1 MPTQGVP
8 ITGSVLAWARAESGL
23 SQSELAESLK
33 VDQDE
38 VESWERG
45 TALPGRGNFS
55 KLAKVLERPSAIF
68 FLPEPPTRSAVPT
81 SFRNAPGLSDHLLGK
96 DEIRWIRRSRRLQD
110 LLSWV
115 QQDSGAEPVS
125 LPTAAP
131 GRTLETIVQEIRE
144 LLAVPVETQL
154 DWDSAGDAFRG
165 WRSALENVGVV
176 VLQLS
181 LGKKGIRGFSAWDD
195 FAPLVAVNTAYR
207 PTARI
212 FTLFHEVGHLLRRD
226 DAACLRFM
234 RPGDAE
240 AGIER
245 WCERFSANLLM
256 PSEALAEVAGRYGV
270 APVAPVPDVRTARLI
285 SQQFHVSARAGS
297 LRLQELGLAPQGFY
311 GRVESELATL
321 DWNKGGGGGGGGGSP
336 PAPEKRLGEVG
347 TRTASIL
354 VEASQRRRLS
364 RLDLADY
371 LRLNTS
377 QLDDLQSLLADAG

>member
-8 ITGSVLAWARAESGL
+8 ISGSVLAWARAESGL

-33 VDQDE
+33 VSPDE
-38 VESWERG
+38 VASWERG
-45 TALPGRGNFS
+45 AALPGRGNFS
-55 KLAKVLERPSAIF
+55 KLAKVLERPSAVF

-81 SFRNAPGLSDHLLGK
+81 SFRNAPGLSDHRLGK

-115 QQDSGAEPVS
+115 QQDSGAEPVT

-131 GRTLETIVQEIRE
+131 GQAPETIVQEFRE

-154 DWDSAGDAFRG
+154 DWDSASDAFRG
-165 WRSALENVGVV
+165 WRSALESVGVV

-181 LGKKGIRGFSAWDD
+181 LGKEGIRGFSAWDD
-195 FAPLVAVNTAYR
+195 FAPLVAVNTAYH
-207 PTARI
+207 PTARV

-256 PSEALAEVAGRYGV
+256 PGEALAEVAGRYGV
-270 APVAPVPDVRTARLI
+270 TLAAPVPDVRTARLI
-285 SQQFHVSARAGS
+285 SQRFNVSTRAGS

-311 GRVESELATL
+311 GRVESELAAL
-321 DWNKGGGGGGGGGSP
+321 DWNKGGGGGGGSP
-336 PAPEKRLGEVG
+336 AAPERRLGEVG

-354 VEASQRRRLS
+354 VEASERRRLS

>member
-8 ITGSVLAWARAESGL
+8 ISGSVLAWARAESGL

-33 VDQDE
+33 VSPDE
-38 VESWERG
+38 VASWERG
-45 TALPGRGNFS
+45 AALPGRGHFS
-55 KLAKVLERPSAIF
+55 KLAKVLERPSAVF

-81 SFRNAPGLSDHLLGK
+81 SFRDAPGLSDHRLGK

-115 QQDSGAEPVS
+115 QQDSGAEPVT

-131 GRTLETIVQEIRE
+131 GQAPETIVQEFRE

-154 DWDSAGDAFRG
+154 DWDSASDAFRG
-165 WRSALENVGVV
+165 WRSALESVGVV

-181 LGKKGIRGFSAWDD
+181 LGREGIRGFSAWDD
-195 FAPLVAVNTAYR
+195 FAPLVAVNTAYH
-207 PTARI
+207 PTARV

-245 WCERFSANLLM
+245 WCERFSAKLLV
-256 PSEALAEVAGRYGV
+256 PREALSEIAGRYGV
-270 APVAPVPDVRTARLI
+270 TPTAPVPDVQTARLI
-285 SQQFHVSARAGS
+285 SQRFHVSTRAGS
-297 LRLQELGLAPQGFY
+297 LRLLELGLAPEGFY
-311 GRVESELATL
+311 GRVESELAAL
-321 DWNKGGGGGGGGGSP
+321 DWNKGGGGGGKSP
-336 PAPEKRLGEVG
+336 AAPERRLGEVG

-354 VEASQRRRLS
+354 LEASQRRRLS

-377 QLDDLQSLLADAG
+377 QLDDFQSLLSDVG

>member
-8 ITGSVLAWARAESGL
+8 ISGSVLAWARAESGL

-33 VDQDE
+33 VSPDE
-38 VESWERG
+38 VASWERG
-45 TALPGRGNFS
+45 AALPGRGHFS
-55 KLAKVLERPSAIF
+55 KLAKVLERPSAVF
-68 FLPEPPTRSAVPT
+68 FLPEPPSRSAVPT
-81 SFRNAPGLSDHLLGK
+81 SFRDAPGLSDHRLGK

-115 QQDSGAEPVS
+115 QQDSGAEPVT

-131 GRTLETIVQEIRE
+131 GQAPETIVQEFRE

-154 DWDSAGDAFRG
+154 DWDSASDAFRG
-165 WRSALENVGVV
+165 WRSALESVGVV

-181 LGKKGIRGFSAWDD
+181 LGREGIRGFSAWDD
-195 FAPLVAVNTAYR
+195 FAPLVAVNTAYH
-207 PTARI
+207 PTARV

-245 WCERFSANLLM
+245 WCERFSAKLLV
-256 PSEALAEVAGRYGV
+256 PREALSEIAGRYGV
-270 APVAPVPDVRTARLI
+270 TPTAPVPDVQTARLI
-285 SQQFHVSARAGS
+285 SQRFHVSTRAGS
-297 LRLQELGLAPQGFY
+297 LRLLELGLAPEGFY
-311 GRVESELATL
+311 GRVESELAAL
-321 DWNKGGGGGGGGGSP
+321 DWNKGGGGGGKSP
-336 PAPEKRLGEVG
+336 AAPERRLGEVG

-354 VEASQRRRLS
+354 LEASQRRRLS

-377 QLDDLQSLLADAG
+377 QLDDFQSLLSDVG

>member
-23 SQSELAESLK
+23 SQSELAKSLE
-33 VDQDE
+33 VSPDE

-45 TALPGRGNFS
+45 AVLPGRGDFS
-55 KLAKVLERPSAIF
+55 KLAKVLERPSAVF

-81 SFRNAPGLSDHLLGK
+81 SFRNAPGLSDHRLGK

-115 QQDSGAEPVS
+115 QQDSGAEPVT

-131 GRTLETIVQEIRE
+131 GQALETIVHAFRE
-144 LLAVPVETQL
+144 LLAVPVEAQL
-154 DWDSAGDAFRG
+154 DWDSARDAFRG

-181 LGKKGIRGFSAWDD
+181 LGKKSIRGFSAWDD
-195 FAPLVAVNTAYR
+195 FAPLVAVNTAYH
-207 PTARI
+207 PTARV

-256 PSEALAEVAGRYGV
+256 PAEALGEVAGRYGV
-270 APVAPVPDVRTARLI
+270 TPAAPVPDVRTARLI
-285 SQQFHVSARAGS
+285 SQRFNVSTRAGS

-311 GRVESELATL
+311 GRVESELAAL
-321 DWNKGGGGGGGGGSP
+321 DWNKGGGGGGGSP
-336 PAPEKRLGEVG
+336 AAPERRLGEMG

-354 VEASQRRRLS
+354 VEASKRRRLG

-377 QLDDLQSLLADAG
+377 QLDDLQTLLADAG

>member
-55 KLAKVLERPSAIF
+55 KLVKVLERPSAVF

-195 FAPLVAVNTAYR
+195 FAPLVAVNAAYH

-285 SQQFHVSARAGS
+285 SQQFHVSTRAGS
-297 LRLQELGLAPQGFY
+297 LRLQELGLAPKGFY

-321 DWNKGGGGGGGGGSP
+321 DWNKGGGGGGGSP

-354 VEASQRRRLS
+354 VEASRRRRLS

>member
-1 MPTQGVP
+1 MPVHDRDVPAAQRAAKAAKLGGAVGAGQVVGVDALR
-8 ITGSVLAWARAESGL
+8 GVDGESPPCELVDDVEQLDGPQIGGL
-23 SQSELAESLK
+23 VEL
-33 VDQDE
+33 E
-38 VESWERG
+38 VQRPHIVG
-45 TALPGRGNFS
+45 T
-55 KLAKVLERPSAIF
+55 
-68 FLPEPPTRSAVPT
+68 T
-81 SFRNAPGLSDHLLGK
+81 SFRNAPGLSDHRLGP

-115 QQDSGAEPVS
+115 QQDSGAEPVA

-131 GRTLETIVQEIRE
+131 GRAPETIVQEFRK

-165 WRSALENVGVV
+165 WRSALESVGVV

-181 LGKKGIRGFSAWDD
+181 LGRRGIRGFSAWDD
-195 FAPLVAVNTAYR
+195 FAPLVAVNTAYH
-207 PTARI
+207 PTARV

-256 PSEALAEVAGRYGV
+256 PGEALAEVAGRYGV
-270 APVAPVPDVRTARLI
+270 TPAAPVPDVRTARLI
-285 SQQFHVSARAGS
+285 SQRFNVSTRAGS

-311 GRVESELATL
+311 GRVESDLAAL
-321 DWNKGGGGGGGGGSP
+321 DWNKGGGSGGGSP
-336 PAPEKRLGEVG
+336 AAPERRLREMG

-354 VEASQRRRLS
+354 VEASERRRLS

-377 QLDDLQSLLADAG
+377 QLDDLQTLLADAG

>member
-23 SQSELAESLK
+23 SQGELAESLK
-33 VDQDE
+33 VGPDE

-45 TALPGRGNFS
+45 AALPGRGHFS
-55 KLAKVLERPSAIF
+55 ELAKLLERPSAIF

-81 SFRNAPGLSDHLLGK
+81 SFRNAPGLSDHRLGK

-115 QQDSGAEPVS
+115 QQDAGAEPVT

-131 GRTLETIVQEIRE
+131 GRTPETIVQEFRE

-176 VLQLS
+176 VFQLS
-181 LGKKGIRGFSAWDD
+181 LGKEGIRGFSAWDD
-195 FAPLVAVNTAYR
+195 FAPLVAVNTAYH
-207 PTARI
+207 PTARV

-256 PSEALAEVAGRYGV
+256 PGEALAEVAGRYGV
-270 APVAPVPDVRTARLI
+270 TSAAPVPDVRTARLI
-285 SQQFHVSARAGS
+285 SQRFNVSTRAGS
-297 LRLQELGLAPQGFY
+297 LRLLELGLAPEGFY
-311 GRVESELATL
+311 GRVESELAAL
-321 DWNKGGGGGGGGGSP
+321 DWNKGGGGGGGSP
-336 PAPEKRLGEVG
+336 AAPERRLGEVG

-354 VEASQRRRLS
+354 VEASERRRLG

-371 LRLNTS
+371 LRLNTG
-377 QLDDLQSLLADAG
+377 QLDDLQALLADAG